1 MVAREAQGD
10 VTIVVARAQ
19 FHKRSGSLNEIPESI
34 PPNSPVREKGN
45 FYGTK
50 QQHAA

>member
-1 MVAREAQGD
+1 MVAREAQDD
-10 VTIVVARAQ
+10 VTIVAARAH
-19 FHKRSGSLNEIPESI
+19 FYIWAGSLNEIPDSI
-34 PPNSPVREKGN
+34 PPNPPVREKGT

>member
-10 VTIVVARAQ
+10 VTIVVARA
-19 FHKRSGSLNEIPESI
+19 HTSKMTGSLNEIPESI
-34 PPNSPVREKGN
+34 PPNPPVREKGT